1 MAEAPE
7 QGNSRLSQAQAQV
20 GEARLGLERMRVN
33 LGKGEGEGMA
43 EALEQA
49 NSSIS
54 QAQAQV
60 REVVDIM
67 RVNVEEVLERDSKLS
82 ELDQR
87 ADNLQEGESVE
98 MVEAKDDDGKIEYP
112 VEHMVD
118 FVQKPT
124 QVLASFFISVTL
136 GVFVQDTRKALKYQA
151 KARRV
156 RKSFK
161 IQCCH

>member
-20 GEARLGLERMRVN
+20 
-33 LGKGEGEGMA
+33 
-43 EALEQA
+43 
-49 NSSIS
+49 
-54 QAQAQV
+54 

-67 RVNVEEVLERDSKLS
+67 RVNFGKVQERDSKLS

-87 ADNLQEGESVE
+87 ADNLSTTCRRQFVADNLQEGVSVE
-98 MVEAKDDDGKIEYP
+98 MVEAKDEEEDIMRIINDGKTEYT
-112 VEHMVD
+112 VAHSVD
-118 FVQKPT
+118 YVQTAT
-124 QVLASFFISVTL
+124 QVLASFFLISVTL
-136 GVFVQDTRKALKYQA
+136 GVFMQDTKKALKYQS

-161 IQCCH
+161 IQFCQESYLLYIFRLGS

>member
-7 QGNSRLSQAQAQV
+7 QGNSRLSQAQAQI
-20 GEARLGLERMRVN
+20 GDARLGLERMRVN

-43 EALEQA
+43 EALEQV
-49 NSSIS
+49 NSNLS

-124 QVLASFFISVTL
+124 QVLASLFH
-136 GVFVQDTRKALKYQA
+136 QCDTGCICAGHKEGAE
-151 KARRV
+151 V
-156 RKSFK
+156 SGKSATGEK
-161 IQCCH
+161 IL